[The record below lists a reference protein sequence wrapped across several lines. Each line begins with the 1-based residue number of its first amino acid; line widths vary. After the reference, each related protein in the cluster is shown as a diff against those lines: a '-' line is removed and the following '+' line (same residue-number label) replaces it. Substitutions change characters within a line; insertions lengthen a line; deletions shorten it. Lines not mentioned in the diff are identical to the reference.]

1 VIDIQGL
8 RFAFSDAAGEAPLVA
23 DWSARIVPGIT
34 LLYGDTGAGKSL
46 LLRLLAGE
54 QAADAGRLQIGDAV
68 LADAPARYRAQLFFV
83 DPATQAF
90 DQMTARDCLAQLAG
104 TDADLA
110 LRDALIE
117 GFGLAPH
124 LDKSLYML
132 STGSRRKV
140 WLTAALAGRRPVVLL
155 DEPTAALDQGSV
167 RCLWEALAVIGAARE
182 RTVLLASS
190 EATTALPLAA
200 RIDLPLR

>member
-1 VIDIQGL
+1 MIDIQGL
-8 RFAFSDAAGEAPLVA
+8 RFAFAGEAPLVA
-23 DWSARIVPGIT
+23 DWSARIDPGIT
-34 LLYGDTGAGKSL
+34 LLYGDTGSGKSL
-46 LLRLLAGE
+46 LLRLLAGV

-90 DQMTARDCLAQLAG
+90 DQMTGEACLAQLAG
-104 TDADLA
+104 SDVDAG
-110 LRDALIE
+110 LRDALVE

-124 LDKSLYML
+124 LGKSLYML
-132 STGSRRKV
+132 STGSKRKV
-140 WLTAALAGRRPVVLL
+140 WLAAALAGRRPVVLL

-167 RCLWEALAVIGAARE
+167 RCLWEALARIGAARQ
-182 RTVLLASS
+182 RSVVVASS
-190 EATTALPLAA
+190 EAVTTLPLAA

>member
-1 VIDIQGL
+1 MIDIQSL
-8 RFAFSDAAGEAPLVA
+8 RFAFAGEPPLIA
-23 DWSARIVPGIT
+23 DWSARIGPGIT

-46 LLRLLAGE
+46 LLRLLAGV
-54 QAADAGRLQIGDAV
+54 QPPDAGRLQIGDAV

-104 TDADLA
+104 ADADLA
-110 LRDALIE
+110 VRDALTE

-132 STGSRRKV
+132 STGSKRKV
-140 WLTAALAGRRPVVLL
+140 WLAAALAGRRPVLLL

-167 RCLWEALAVIGAARE
+167 RCLWEALTVIGTARE

-190 EATTALPLAA
+190 EAITALPLAA
-200 RIDLPLR
+200 RIDLPLN

>member
-1 VIDIQGL
+1 MIDIRGL
-8 RFAFSDAAGEAPLVA
+8 CFAFAGERPLVA
-23 DWSARIVPGIT
+23 DWSARIGPGIT
-34 LLYGDTGAGKSL
+34 LLHGDTGTGKSL
-46 LLRLLAGE
+46 LLRLLAGV

-68 LADAPARYRAQLFFV
+68 LAEAPARYRAQLFFV

-104 TDADLA
+104 ADADPA
-110 LRDALIE
+110 VRDALVE

-124 LDKSLYML
+124 LEKSLYML

-140 WLTAALAGRRPVVLL
+140 WLAAALAGRRPVVLL

-167 RCLWEALAVIGAARE
+167 RCLWEALGAVGTARE

-190 EATTALPLAA
+190 EAVTALPLAA
-200 RIDLPLR
+200 RIDLPLN